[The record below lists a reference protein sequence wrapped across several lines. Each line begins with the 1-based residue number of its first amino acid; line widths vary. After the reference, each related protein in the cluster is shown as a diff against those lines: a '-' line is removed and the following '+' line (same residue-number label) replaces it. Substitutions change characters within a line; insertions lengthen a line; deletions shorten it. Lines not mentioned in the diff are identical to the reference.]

1 MIQIYIASLSAF
13 KLDAITNETNI
24 ANTRWRW
31 KPRLSRYTYTIE
43 RHPWQGAGQGVTD
56 VMFGNIRRRS
66 TCPISPERV
75 NVWGEDIEKSNGR
88 CGVAVLLFN
97 DDEAEKSSLI
107 AEYHTILS
115 PPHKSRSYIFNLFSY
130 PHRCIHRIIVSIYR
144 GAAARAVLR
153 WLSLPKTN
161 GRGRGRERERE
172 RERKIDN
179 ADWIRVLSASTETI
193 AGMVATA
200 TVTILYRETRS

>member
-75 NVWGEDIEKSNGR
+75 NV
-88 CGVAVLLFN
+88 
-97 DDEAEKSSLI
+97 
-107 AEYHTILS
+107 
-115 PPHKSRSYIFNLFSY
+115 
-130 PHRCIHRIIVSIYR
+130 
-144 GAAARAVLR
+144 
-153 WLSLPKTN
+153 
-161 GRGRGRERERE
+161 
-172 RERKIDN
+172 
-179 ADWIRVLSASTETI
+179 
-193 AGMVATA
+193 
-200 TVTILYRETRS
+200 